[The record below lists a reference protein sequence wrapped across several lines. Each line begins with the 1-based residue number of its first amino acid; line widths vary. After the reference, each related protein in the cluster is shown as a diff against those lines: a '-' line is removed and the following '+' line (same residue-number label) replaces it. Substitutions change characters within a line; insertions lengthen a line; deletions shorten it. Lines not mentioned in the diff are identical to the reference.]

1 MAFKVFLFAVLFFSF
16 TSNLLAQKDNSIYGK
31 VIEYEN
37 GEQKFLP
44 GVNIYWVGSQL
55 GTTTDINGNFE
66 IKKDNRYSF
75 LVASFV
81 GYKNDTIL
89 VNSNDSLLIVLEKSV
104 INLDDVV
111 VTHRQKGINFSTV
124 EPIKFE
130 RINQK
135 ELLKA
140 ACCNLSESFETN
152 PSVDVAYNDAITG
165 TKQIQMLGLAGT
177 YIFISRENMPYING
191 LSSAYGLTFIPGP
204 WINSILLNKGTGSVV
219 NGYESISGQIDVQLK
234 KPDNM
239 DRLYLNA
246 YVSSESRVESNVLF
260 KNTLNKHI
268 SNATFLHLSNNSM
281 RFDHNKD
288 GFIDMP
294 LSKQFNLLNRIEYNN
309 ERGIHF
315 ETGLRTLF
323 SENTAGQLDFNPK
336 IDKGSN
342 NVWGMYA
349 NNNQVELWSKI
360 GKINVDKP
368 WQSFGLQISGLYHNQ
383 NSYFGLRTYDALQ
396 RSYYLNFI
404 YQGIIGNTANKF
416 KTGISLK
423 DDKFDEH
430 IDTIEY
436 TRKEYVSGLFYE
448 YTYDYLNKY
457 MVVAGIRIDY
467 HSLYGFF
474 LTPRL
479 NMKYN
484 ILSNLILRAS
494 AGRGLRTASVFAEN
508 ISLLAS
514 SRKII
519 LNNFNNDFPY
529 GLKPE
534 IAWNYGFNLTYNFT
548 LDYRQGSI
556 SVDIYRTDF
565 ENQVIVDIDK
575 NPHEADVYN
584 LVGKS
589 FSNSLQFQG
598 DYELIK
604 RLDLR
609 LAYRYYDVKTT
620 YSDELLEKPLTS
632 KHRFLA
638 NLSYNT
644 RNFWNID
651 LTINTQGPKR
661 IPNTKSNPDEYK
673 LAEYSQWYS
682 VVNIQISKTWKEK
695 FEAYIGVE
703 NVFDYRQKKLIVAA
717 DDPFGKYFDSSIIWG
732 PVFGRNFY
740 LGLRYKLK

>member
-1 MAFKVFLFAVLFFSF
+1 
-16 TSNLLAQKDNSIYGK
+16 
-31 VIEYEN
+31 
-37 GEQKFLP
+37 
-44 GVNIYWVGSQL
+44 
-55 GTTTDINGNFE
+55 
-66 IKKDNRYSF
+66 
-75 LVASFV
+75 
-81 GYKNDTIL
+81 
-89 VNSNDSLLIVLEKSV
+89 
-104 INLDDVV
+104 
-111 VTHRQKGINFSTV
+111 
-124 EPIKFE
+124 
-130 RINQK
+130 
-135 ELLKA
+135 
-140 ACCNLSESFETN
+140 
-152 PSVDVAYNDAITG
+152 
-165 TKQIQMLGLAGT
+165 
-177 YIFISRENMPYING
+177 
-191 LSSAYGLTFIPGP
+191 
-204 WINSILLNKGTGSVV
+204 
-219 NGYESISGQIDVQLK
+219 
-234 KPDNM
+234 
-239 DRLYLNA
+239 
-246 YVSSESRVESNVLF
+246 
-260 KNTLNKHI
+260 
-268 SNATFLHLSNNSM
+268 
-281 RFDHNKD
+281 
-288 GFIDMP
+288 
-294 LSKQFNLLNRIEYNN
+294 
-309 ERGIHF
+309 
-315 ETGLRTLF
+315 
-323 SENTAGQLDFNPK
+323 
-336 IDKGSN
+336 
-342 NVWGMYA
+342 
-349 NNNQVELWSKI
+349 
-360 GKINVDKP
+360 
-368 WQSFGLQISGLYHNQ
+368 
-383 NSYFGLRTYDALQ
+383 
-396 RSYYLNFI
+396 
-404 YQGIIGNTANKF
+404 
-416 KTGISLK
+416 
-423 DDKFDEH
+423 
-430 IDTIEY
+430 
-436 TRKEYVSGLFYE
+436 
-448 YTYDYLNKY
+448 